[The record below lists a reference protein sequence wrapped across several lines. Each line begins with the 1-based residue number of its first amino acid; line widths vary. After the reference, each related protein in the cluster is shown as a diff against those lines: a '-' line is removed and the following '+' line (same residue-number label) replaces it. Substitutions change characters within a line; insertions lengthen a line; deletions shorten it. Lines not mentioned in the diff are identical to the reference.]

1 MQTCSPEEVRSLLE
15 KIEQLPV
22 PFFKRLIEASNTGI
36 IIADASLPDTPIAY
50 VNPAFEKVTGYR
62 LHEVVGRNARFLQ
75 REDRD
80 QLEIKRIRHS
90 VEHAEICTA
99 LLRNYRKDGS
109 VFWSRMHLFPV
120 REDGA
125 APTHFVAFL
134 QDVTEVV
141 EAQRATVQARERLS
155 TVLESI
161 ADGCFSV
168 DREWRFTYI
177 NARGAAAI
185 SRRPEDLIGKRM
197 WDEFPEGVGGPF
209 HQTYVRAME
218 DQEVVSCESYY
229 DPLGLWIE
237 VRAYPSREG
246 LTVFFADVSERKEA
260 ETRLMHL
267 ATHDSLTGLHNR
279 LSCLRAL
286 DEALARSVEDERAV
300 GVLFVDLD
308 HFKEVNDAHG
318 HRAGDMALQE
328 IGRRLGGL
336 ACSGVTV
343 ARISGDEFVFVL
355 ENMNVDG
362 AKAVATSVL
371 QQLAIPIS
379 VDGHHVAVGGS
390 IGIAIG
396 SGSDYTADELLN
408 NADAAMYAAKD
419 NGRHTF
425 AVFSPEARHLLK
437 QRLELRQDVF
447 SALERRQ
454 FVLFYQPQVSAG
466 NGAVVGAEALLR
478 WEHPR
483 LGLLAPDLFLPMLE
497 NSPAITAVGA
507 WVCEEAC
514 RQARE
519 WELLG
524 YRLRMAVNVSPRQ
537 LTDENLPSLLKNLVA
552 RYGLD
557 AECIKLEV
565 TESMVMQD
573 IDKAALVL
581 RSLESVGFRI
591 ALDDFGTGYSNLSYL
606 RQLPITA
613 IKIDRSFVRDIG
625 QDRRCLDI
633 VNGVIA
639 FAKSLKLDVICEG
652 IETELQKEA
661 IRSTGC
667 DVLQGYLIGKPM
679 RASDFRALLLAQST
693 APAQAGPGCQ
703 RSEAAPE
710 R

>member
-1 MQTCSPEEVRSLLE
+1 MQTCSPEEVRSFLD

-36 IIADASLPDTPIAY
+36 IISDASLPDNPIAY
-50 VNPAFEKVTGYR
+50 VNPAFERMTGYA
-62 LHEVVGRNARFLQ
+62 LYEVVGRNCRFLQ
-75 REDRD
+75 RDDRD
-80 QLEIKRIRHS
+80 QPEIGLLRHCI
-90 VEHAEICTA
+90 EHAEICTA

-109 VFWSRMHLFPV
+109 LFWSRMHLFPV
-120 REDGA
+120 LENGT

-141 EAQRATVQARERLS
+141 EAQQAAVHARERLS

-161 ADGCFSV
+161 SDGCVSL
-168 DREWRFTYI
+168 DREWRFTYV
-177 NARGAAAI
+177 NTRGAAWI
-185 SRRPEDLIGKRM
+185 ERTPEDLIGKNM
-197 WDEFPEGVGGPF
+197 WDEFPEAVGGPF
-209 HQTYVRAME
+209 YDAYQRAMHE
-218 DQEVVSCESYY
+218 REFARCENYY
-229 DPLGLWIE
+229 APLGIWLE
-237 VRAYPSREG
+237 LRVYPSREG
-246 LTVFFADVSERKEA
+246 VTAFFADVTERKEA
-260 ETRLMHL
+260 ETRLVHM
-267 ATHDSLTGLHNR
+267 ATHDSMTGLHNR
-279 LSCLRAL
+279 FSCLRAL
-286 DEALARSVEDERAV
+286 DEALARSVEDERPV

-318 HRAGDMALQE
+318 HRAGDSALQE
-328 IGRRLGGL
+328 IGRRLGSL
-336 ACSGVTV
+336 AGPGITV
-343 ARISGDEFVFVL
+343 ARISGDEFVVVL
-355 ENMNVDG
+355 EGMDVEQ
-362 AKAVATSVL
+362 AKGVAAAVL
-371 QQLAIPIS
+371 QHLATPIA
-379 VDGHHVAVGGS
+379 VDGHFVTVGGS

-396 SGSDYTADELLN
+396 TGRDYSADELLN
-408 NADAAMYAAKD
+408 NADAAMYEAKD

-425 AVFSPEARHLLK
+425 AVFSTTARHLLK

-454 FVLFYQPQVSAG
+454 FVLFYQPQVSAA

-497 NSPAITAVGA
+497 GSPAITAVGA

-537 LTDENLPSLLKNLVA
+537 LTDENLPPLLTNLVNH
-552 RYGLD
+552 YDLD
-557 AECIKLEV
+557 PECIKLEV
-565 TESMVMQD
+565 TESMLMQD
-573 IDKAALVL
+573 IDKAASVL
-581 RSLESVGFRI
+581 RLLQRDGFRI

-606 RQLPITA
+606 RTLPITA
-613 IKIDRSFVRDIG
+613 IKIDRSFVREIE

-652 IETELQKEA
+652 IETEVQKEA

-679 RASDFRALLLAQST
+679 RSDDFRALLLAQT
-693 APAQAGPGCQ
+693 AAPDQTDPGCQ
-703 RSEAAPE
+703 S
-710 R
+710 

>member
-1 MQTCSPEEVRSLLE
+1 MQNCSPEEVRSLLD

-36 IIADASLPDTPIAY
+36 IISDASLPDNPIAY
-50 VNPAFEKVTGYR
+50 VNPAFERMTGYA
-62 LHEVVGRNARFLQ
+62 LYEVVGRNCRFLQ
-75 REDRD
+75 RDDRD
-80 QLEIKRIRHS
+80 QPEIALIRHC
-90 VEHAEICTA
+90 VENAEVCTA

-109 VFWSRMHLFPV
+109 PFWSRMHLFPV
-120 REDGA
+120 HENGS

-141 EAQRATVQARERLS
+141 EAQQAAVQARERLS

-161 ADGCFSV
+161 SDGCVSL
-168 DREWRFTYI
+168 DREWRFTYV
-177 NARGAAAI
+177 NARGAAWIDRA
-185 SRRPEDLIGKRM
+185 PEDLIGKNM
-197 WDEFPEGVGGPF
+197 WDEFPEAVGGPF
-209 HQTYVRAME
+209 YEAYQHAMH
-218 DQEVVSCESYY
+218 DREVARCENFYA
-229 DPLGLWIE
+229 PLGIWLE
-237 VRAYPSREG
+237 LRVYPSREG
-246 LTVFFADVSERKEA
+246 VTAFFADVTERKEA
-260 ETRLMHL
+260 ETRLLHM
-267 ATHDSLTGLHNR
+267 ATHDSMTGLHNR
-279 LSCLRAL
+279 FSCLRAL
-286 DEALARSVEDERAV
+286 DEALARSVEDERPV

-318 HRAGDMALQE
+318 HRAGDNALQE
-328 IGRRLGGL
+328 IGRRLGSL
-336 ACSGVTV
+336 AGAGITV
-343 ARISGDEFVFVL
+343 ARISGDEFVVVL
-355 ENMNVDG
+355 EGMDTEG
-362 AKAVATSVL
+362 AKGVAAAVL
-371 QQLAIPIS
+371 QHLATPIP
-379 VDGHHVAVGGS
+379 VDGHYVSVGGS

-396 SGSDYTADELLN
+396 TGRDYSADELLN
-408 NADAAMYAAKD
+408 NADAAMYEAKD

-425 AVFSPEARHLLK
+425 AVFSTTARHLLK

-454 FVLFYQPQVSAG
+454 FVLFYQPQVSAA

-497 NSPAITAVGA
+497 GSPAITAVGA

-537 LTDENLPSLLKNLVA
+537 LMDENLPPLLTNIVTH
-552 RYGLD
+552 YDLD
-557 AECIKLEV
+557 PECIKLEV
-565 TESMVMQD
+565 TESMLMQD
-573 IDKAALVL
+573 IDKAAAVL
-581 RSLESVGFRI
+581 RLLQRDGFRI

-606 RQLPITA
+606 RTLPITA
-613 IKIDRSFVRDIG
+613 IKIDRSFVREIE

-679 RASDFRALLLAQST
+679 RAEDFRALLLAQKAEPT
-693 APAQAGPGCQ
+693 QADPGCQ
-703 RSEAAPE
+703 PTP
-710 R
+710 

>member
-1 MQTCSPEEVRSLLE
+1 MQNCSPEEVRSLLE
-15 KIEQLPV
+15 KIEHLPV

-36 IIADASLPDTPIAY
+36 IISDASLPDNPIAY
-50 VNPAFEKVTGYR
+50 VNPAFEKMTGYA
-62 LHEVVGRNARFLQ
+62 LYEVVGRNCRFLQ
-75 REDRD
+75 GNDRD
-80 QLEIKRIRHS
+80 QPEIARIRHA
-90 VEHAEICTA
+90 VDHAEIFTGM
-99 LLRNYRKDGS
+99 LRNYRKDGS
-109 VFWSRMHLFPV
+109 LFWSRMHLFPV
-120 REDGA
+120 CENNA

-141 EAQRATVQARERLS
+141 EAQRAAVQARERLS

-161 ADGCFSV
+161 ADGCFSL
-168 DREWRFTYI
+168 DHEWRFTYI
-177 NARGAAAI
+177 NAQGAA
-185 SRRPEDLIGKRM
+185 SVGRRPEELIGKCM
-197 WDEFPEGVGGPF
+197 WDEFPEAVGGPF
-209 HQTYVRAME
+209 HDAYLRAME
-218 DQEVVSCESYY
+218 EQEFVRCENFYP
-229 DPLGLWIE
+229 PLGIWIE
-237 VRAYPSREG
+237 VRVYPSREG
-246 LTVFFADVSERKEA
+246 LTVFFVDVTERKEA
-260 ETRLMHL
+260 ETRLLHQ

-286 DEALARSVEDERAV
+286 DEALARSVQDNCPV

-318 HRAGDMALQE
+318 HRAGDAALQE
-328 IGRRLGGL
+328 IGRRLGALGGG
-336 ACSGVTV
+336 GVTV
-343 ARISGDEFVFVL
+343 ARISGDEFVFILEDKDVEAAKSLAADVL
-355 ENMNVDG
+355 
-362 AKAVATSVL
+362 K
-371 QQLAIPIS
+371 QLALPIA

-396 SGSDYTADELLN
+396 TGREYSADELLN
-408 NADAAMYAAKD
+408 NADAAMYEAKD

-425 AVFSPEARHLLK
+425 AVFSTTARHLLK

-454 FVLFYQPQVSAG
+454 FVLFYQPQVNAAD
-466 NGAVVGAEALLR
+466 GAVVGAEALLR

-497 NSPAITAVGA
+497 GSPAITAVGA

-514 RQARE
+514 RQVRE

-537 LTDENLPSLLKNLVA
+537 LMDENLPPLLKNIVA
-552 RYGLD
+552 HHGLD

-565 TESMVMQD
+565 TESMLMQD
-573 IDKAALVL
+573 IDKAALIL
-581 RSLESVGFRI
+581 RSLRSVGFRI

-606 RQLPITA
+606 RQLPITT
-613 IKIDRSFVRDIG
+613 IKIDRSFVREIER
-625 QDRRCLDI
+625 DRRCLDI

-679 RASDFRALLLAQST
+679 RAADFRALLLAQGT
-693 APAQAGPGCQ
+693 APNL
-703 RSEAAPE
+703 
-710 R
+710 

>member
-1 MQTCSPEEVRSLLE
+1 MQNCSPEEVRSLLD

-36 IIADASLPDTPIAY
+36 IISDASLPDNPIAY
-50 VNPAFEKVTGYR
+50 VNPAFERMTGYA
-62 LHEVVGRNARFLQ
+62 LYEVVGRNCRFLQ
-75 REDRD
+75 RDDRD
-80 QLEIKRIRHS
+80 QPEIALIRHC
-90 VEHAEICTA
+90 VERAEICTA
-99 LLRNYRKDGS
+99 LLRNYRKDRTP
-109 VFWSRMHLFPV
+109 FWCRMHLFPV
-120 REDGA
+120 RENGDT
-125 APTHFVAFL
+125 PTHFVAFL

-141 EAQRATVQARERLS
+141 EAEQAAVQARERLS

-161 ADGCFSV
+161 SDGCVSL
-168 DREWRFTYI
+168 DREWRFTYV
-177 NARGAAAI
+177 NGRGAAWI
-185 SRRPEDLIGKRM
+185 DRSPEDLIGKNM
-197 WDEFPEGVGGPF
+197 WDEFPEAVGGPF
-209 HQTYVRAME
+209 YDAYQHAMH
-218 DQEVVSCESYY
+218 DREVARCENFYA
-229 DPLGLWIE
+229 PLGIWLE
-237 VRAYPSREG
+237 LRVYPSREG
-246 LTVFFADVSERKEA
+246 VTAFFADVTERKEA
-260 ETRLMHL
+260 ESRLLHL

-286 DEALARSVEDERAV
+286 DEALARSIEDERPV

-318 HRAGDMALQE
+318 HRAGDIALQE
-328 IGRRLGGL
+328 IGRRLGSL
-336 ACSGVTV
+336 AGAGITV
-343 ARISGDEFVFVL
+343 ARISGDEFVVVL
-355 ENMNVDG
+355 EGMNADG
-362 AKAVATSVL
+362 AKSVAAAVLRHLAT
-371 QQLAIPIS
+371 PIA
-379 VDGHHVAVGGS
+379 VDGHYVTVGGS

-396 SGSDYTADELLN
+396 NGREYSADELLN
-408 NADAAMYAAKD
+408 NADAAMYEAKD
-419 NGRHTF
+419 NGRHTY
-425 AVFSPEARHLLK
+425 AIFSTAARHLLK

-454 FVLFYQPQVSAG
+454 FVLFYQPQVSAV

-497 NSPAITAVGA
+497 GSPAIKAVGA

-537 LTDENLPSLLKNLVA
+537 LTDENLPPLLTNLVN
-552 RYGLD
+552 RYDLD
-557 AECIKLEV
+557 PECIKLEV
-565 TESMVMQD
+565 TESMLMQD
-573 IDKAALVL
+573 IDKAASVL
-581 RSLESVGFRI
+581 RSLQRDGFRI

-606 RQLPITA
+606 RTLPITA
-613 IKIDRSFVRDIG
+613 IKIDRSFVREIG

-679 RASDFRALLLAQST
+679 RSDDFRALLLAQT
-693 APAQAGPGCQ
+693 AAPDQADPGCKT
-703 RSEAAPE
+703 
-710 R
+710 